1 MRHIDKLAEPRIQEA
16 IGRGELDNLP
26 GTGKPLVLDDDT
38 FVPPE
43 LRISYRVLKNA
54 GYLPRD
60 LQLRS
65 EISELEAFVTTVDG
79 LPSSARAISDST
91 ICARSYKPLAVI
103 QSTLGSSR
111 STIGGCSIGLTNSPS
126 VNGEPVSGL
135 SR

>member
-79 LPSSARAISDST
+79 LPSSARAYQRLNYLRAQLQAT
-91 ICARSYKPLAVI
+91 RSNPIDLRIEQVYHRRLLDRFDK
-103 QSTLGSSR
+103 
-111 STIGGCSIGLTNSPS
+111 
-126 VNGEPVSGL
+126 
-135 SR
+135 